1 MKHTGTTLKQEIAD
15 FVRGVWLRPPTAQQV
30 AALCWRR
37 AGEGHEVLLVTTRG
51 RGQWMVPKGWP
62 KMDTPDPDMAGVEAY
77 EEAGVRGSVKPEPVG
92 SFHFEKRI
100 GPGTVM
106 ECEATV
112 YALEVSRLEP
122 EFPESGQREV
132 KWFSPGEAAA
142 KVASPELSAL
152 LTRFKP

>member
-1 MKHTGTTLKQEIAD
+1 
-15 FVRGVWLRPPTAQQV
+15 
-30 AALCWRR
+30 
-37 AGEGHEVLLVTTRG
+37 
-51 RGQWMVPKGWP
+51 MVPKGWP
-62 KMDTPDPDMAGVEAY
+62 KTDTPDPDMAGVEAY